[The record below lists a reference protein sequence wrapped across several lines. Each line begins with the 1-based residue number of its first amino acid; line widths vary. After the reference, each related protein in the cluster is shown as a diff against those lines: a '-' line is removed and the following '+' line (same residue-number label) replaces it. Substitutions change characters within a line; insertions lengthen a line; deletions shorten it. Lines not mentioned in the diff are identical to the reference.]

1 MKTKSWI
8 LLFGAVFLILAGI
21 VAWQYLGAKPAG
33 SAKIYADGM
42 LVRIVNLSK
51 DGAYRVESAEGWNE
65 LTVRDGR
72 LAVTAASCPD
82 GDCVRCGWR
91 SADPP
96 IVCLP
101 NRVSIRFTEAGE
113 LDGVVR

>member
-33 SAKIYADGM
+33 SARIYADGR
-42 LVRIVNLSK
+42 LVRTVDLSK
-51 DGAYRVESAEGWNE
+51 DGAYRIESAEGWNE